1 MLSVLILVP
10 LIGAALIGF
19 SPSSISG
26 KFARGVAL
34 VFAIIAFLWTIV
46 LVSQFHPGEITQQFA
61 ESVPWVDA
69 LGLNYNL
76 GIDGLSLPLLVLNGL
91 LTAIAIYSSD
101 ESLQRPKFYYSLI
114 LLLSAGVTGAF
125 LAQDLLLFF
134 LFYELELIPL
144 YLLIAI
150 WGGAKR
156 GYAATKFL
164 IYTAVS
170 GILLLASFLGM
181 VWLSGSSNFALAT
194 LNATTLPLGTQLL
207 LLAGILIGFGIK
219 IPLVPFHTWLPDA
232 HVEASTPI
240 SVLLAG
246 VLLKLGT
253 YGLLRF
259 GMNLLPEAWAYVAPW
274 LATWAVVSVL
284 YGSSCAIAQ
293 SDMKKMVAYSSI
305 GHMGYVLLA
314 AAAATPLSVLGA
326 VMQMI
331 SHGLIS
337 AMLFLLVGVVYQKAG
352 SRDLEIIQGLL
363 NPERGMPV
371 IGSLM
376 IVGVMASAGIPGMLG
391 FISEFVVYRGSFPV
405 FPVQTLLCMLGTGL
419 TAVYFLILVNR
430 AFFGR
435 LSASVTNLPRV
446 YWSDRIPAAIL
457 AVLIVIFGIQPG
469 WLVRWTEPTIT
480 AMVNTQNVVLAV
492 SLDKAMGNGE

>member
-1 MLSVLILVP
+1 MLS
-10 LIGAALIGF
+10 ALIVLPLLG
-19 SPSSISG
+19 
-26 KFARGVAL
+26 
-34 VFAIIAFLWTIV
+34 AIIIGFWPAVLDGKLARVMAFVCAGTTFLWSVFLAI
-46 LVSQFHPGEITQQFA
+46 QFNPGEISQQFS
-61 ESVPWVDA
+61 EFIPWVDA
-69 LGLNYNL
+69 IGLSYNL

-91 LTAIAIYSSD
+91 LTCIAISSSD
-101 ESLQRPKFYYSLI
+101 SSQQRPRLYYSLI
-114 LLLSAGVTGAF
+114 LLLSTGVTGAF

-164 IYTAVS
+164 IYTAIS
-170 GILLLASFLGM
+170 GILILASFLGM
-181 VWLSGSSNFALAT
+181 VWLSGGSNFALAN
-194 LNATTLPLGTQLL
+194 LNAASLPLATQILL
-207 LLAGILIGFGIK
+207 LVGLLVGFGIK

-259 GMNLLPEAWAYVAPW
+259 GMNLLPDAWSYVAPW

-284 YGSSCAIAQ
+284 YGASCAIAQ
-293 SDMKKMVAYSSI
+293 TDMKKMVAYSSI

-314 AAAATPLSVLGA
+314 AAASTPLSVLGA

-337 AMLFLLVGVVYQKAG
+337 ALLFLLVGVIYKKAG
-352 SRDLEIIQGLL
+352 SRDLDVIRGLL

-376 IVGVMASAGIPGMLG
+376 VLGVMASAGIPGMVG
-391 FISEFVVYRGSFPV
+391 FISEFVIFRGSFTV
-405 FPVQTLLCMLGTGL
+405 FPVQTLISMLGTGL
-419 TAVYFLILVNR
+419 TAVYFLILMNK

-435 LSASVTNLPRV
+435 LSAQVDNLPRV
-446 YWSDRIPAAIL
+446 YWSDRLPSVVL
-457 AVLIVIFGIQPG
+457 AVIIVIFGIQPA
-469 WLVRWTEPTIT
+469 WLSRWSEPTIT
-480 AMVNTQNVVLAV
+480 AMMNVDQVVATV
-492 SLDKAMGNGE
+492 SVEKLK

>member
-19 SPSSISG
+19 SPSGING

-34 VFAIIAFLWTIV
+34 VFASIAFLWTII
-46 LVSQFHPGEITQQFA
+46 LAIQFHPGEITQQFA
-61 ESVPWVDA
+61 ESLPWIDA

-170 GILLLASFLGM
+170 GILILASFLGM

-194 LNATTLPLGTQLL
+194 LNATTLPLATQLL

-293 SDMKKMVAYSSI
+293 TDMKKMVAYSSI

-337 AMLFLLVGVVYQKAG
+337 AMLFLLVGVVYKKAG
-352 SRDLEIIQGLL
+352 SRDLEVIQGLL

-435 LSASVTNLPRV
+435 LSAQVTNLPRV
-446 YWSDRIPAAIL
+446 YWSDRIPAVIL
-457 AVLIVIFGIQPG
+457 AALIVIFGIQPA

-480 AMVNTQNVVLAV
+480 AMVNSQNVVVAV
-492 SLDKAMGNGE
+492 SLDKAMGSRD